1 MALTITHVLNGIRK
15 GIGSLEPELEVD
27 DRPLSGLNK
36 HDMIHG
42 VDGHSLSI
50 WYVTRTTQLVRWLWE
65 HTLDDHPLPIRHTI
79 NIVV

>member
-1 MALTITHVLNGIRK
+1 MAYGK
-15 GIGSLEPELEVD
+15 GL
-27 DRPLSGLNK
+27 GLWSQNLKSMIAHCLGLDK

-50 WYVTRTTQLVRWLWE
+50 WYVTRTTQFVRWLWE
-65 HTLDDHPLPIRHTI
+65 HSLDDHPLPIRHTI